1 MAVPSLIHK
10 AALTL
15 FHNPHMQ
22 PEDVS
27 VPYGDFSPYVTVI
40 QRSWRRRTF
49 LHRAATRINALL
61 RAFRI
66 RCFVQG
72 FTPRNWLIASRS
84 SRISNP
90 ATHSARARCVV
101 VDATWVNTG
110 GYLG

>member
-49 LHRAATRINALL
+49 LHCYVHSVYDVLSKAYRVPVLPD
-61 RAFRI
+61 F
-66 RCFVQG
+66 QPG
-72 FTPRNWLIASRS
+72 HAS
-84 SRISNP
+84 
-90 ATHSARARCVV
+90 THSARARCVV

>member
-49 LHRAATRINALL
+49 LHCYVHSVYDVLSKAYRVPVLPDFQPGHAFGPRAL
-61 RAFRI
+61 R
-66 RCFVQG
+66 
-72 FTPRNWLIASRS
+72 
-84 SRISNP
+84 
-90 ATHSARARCVV
+90 
-101 VDATWVNTG
+101 G
-110 GYLG
+110 GRRYLGQHRGVLG

>member
-72 FTPRNWLIASRS
+72 LSRPGPPGFPTRPRIR
-84 SRISNP
+84 P
-90 ATHSARARCVV
+90 ARA
-101 VDATWVNTG
+101 AWW
-110 GYLG
+110 